1 MKDASHSL
9 NSKSVESFLTGV
21 DVVLSLS
28 FKKSVSCT
36 EAHTF
41 AFFSKDETSGWCEE
55 LGLSFLCA
63 CGSLAQCGEQCRWE
77 VTLTSQPQCREHAL
91 RMSVNTFLQV
101 RPNPCMLHDSKAVF
115 KKVTAMQNRLRLS

>member
-9 NSKSVESFLTGV
+9 ISKSVESFLTGV

-63 CGSLAQCGEQCRWE
+63 SGSLAQCGEQRRWE
-77 VTLTSQPQCREHAL
+77 VTLAPQPQGREQTL
-91 RMSVNTFLQV
+91 GMSVNTFLQL
-101 RPNPCMLHDSKAVF
+101 RPNPCTLHDSEAVF
-115 KKVTAMQNRLRLS
+115 KKVTAMQTRLRLS